1 MNMTEKAFYLDLI
14 EQLNR
19 RATRASLGLLGFRN
33 HALREHL
40 RSIFEQ
46 DAGLNGSFLADPVF
60 EATFGWEQGNV
71 TFSGLK
77 NKLLHESLIQ
87 SLINPYRNP
96 NADNPEN
103 YSFTARQKPYKHQ
116 LEAWQALIEAKPAR
130 SVLVSS
136 GTGSGK
142 TECFLIPILND
153 LATEITQRQ
162 NTPLTGV
169 RALFL
174 YPLNALIKSQKDRL
188 VAWSEPFNGNV
199 RFCLY
204 NGDTPLDAGRVFQ
217 SEVADRRTLRANPP
231 PILVTNSTMLEYMLV
246 RHEDRPILEQS
257 QGQLRWI
264 VIDEAHSYL
273 GSQAAELTLLL
284 RRVLHAFGCEA
295 GSVHFIATS
304 ATLGDSSVETR
315 QRLAEFLADIAG
327 VSVDRITVI
336 EGKREVPALDPA
348 FIQANEP
355 FPEINAL
362 RQLSPEEKFIE
373 LAKSQKTRNLRIALT
388 QKPDALTNL
397 CNTFYGNDSSTNR
410 HEMLELL
417 DLCSQAKNEKS
428 EPFLPLRGHLFH
440 RTLSGIWAC
449 ANVNCNGKINT
460 GLDDEKWAFGA
471 IFLERHEHCPYCKT
485 PVFELV
491 QCDECG
497 AEYLSAVEK
506 SQEGKD
512 WLVQSESVDFDEDEF
527 QKELEPLED
536 DDIDL
541 NETSS
546 NKSSGQIRLITE
558 KSLVSTKNVGLS
570 ANGQLDSSGN
580 KGTSIHI
587 RISDYDEK
595 QKKNFLLC
603 AVCNTKHKNPKL
615 AFRPIRLGAPFLLGT
630 AIPALLEGLSPMTGG
645 QEPRPFDGKR
655 LITFTDSRQGTARF
669 STKLQQES
677 ERNYVRSLLYHSV
690 ATNVITVNQNE
701 IDALEIQI
709 NALEPLVNN
718 APALRQTLDGLI
730 QQRNKLISPK
740 SAQLTWKEAE
750 DRLLNADDFKRWMLP
765 VFNELTYGT
774 LSERQIAK
782 LCLLREFFI
791 RPKRLFSMEGLGL
804 LQLHYPALETAPAP
818 AVMQQKKITD
828 NDWRDLLQV
837 VVDYFLR
844 SSGSTIS
851 VEYDIIRW
859 IGYVARPMFIL
870 PAELPE
876 KLTRPTKKRNWL
888 STASVH
894 AHRNRIIKL
903 LAYKFKLDLDN
914 ELHQNQLE
922 EILVEIWKAI
932 KNSDF

>member
-1 MNMTEKAFYLDLI
+1 M
-14 EQLNR
+14 
-19 RATRASLGLLGFRN
+19 
-33 HALREHL
+33 
-40 RSIFEQ
+40 
-46 DAGLNGSFLADPVF
+46 
-60 EATFGWEQGNV
+60 
-71 TFSGLK
+71 
-77 NKLLHESLIQ
+77 
-87 SLINPYRNP
+87 
-96 NADNPEN
+96 
-103 YSFTARQKPYKHQ
+103 
-116 LEAWQALIEAKPAR
+116 
-130 SVLVSS
+130 
-136 GTGSGK
+136 
-142 TECFLIPILND
+142 
-153 LATEITQRQ
+153 
-162 NTPLTGV
+162 
-169 RALFL
+169 
-174 YPLNALIKSQKDRL
+174 
-188 VAWSEPFNGNV
+188 
-199 RFCLY
+199 
-204 NGDTPLDAGRVFQ
+204 
-217 SEVADRRTLRANPP
+217 
-231 PILVTNSTMLEYMLV
+231 
-246 RHEDRPILEQS
+246 
-257 QGQLRWI
+257 
-264 VIDEAHSYL
+264 
-273 GSQAAELTLLL
+273 
-284 RRVLHAFGCEA
+284 
-295 GSVHFIATS
+295 
-304 ATLGDSSVETR
+304 
-315 QRLAEFLADIAG
+315 
-327 VSVDRITVI
+327 
-336 EGKREVPALDPA
+336 
-348 FIQANEP
+348 
-355 FPEINAL
+355 
-362 RQLSPEEKFIE
+362 
-373 LAKSQKTRNLRIALT
+373 
-388 QKPDALTNL
+388 
-397 CNTFYGNDSSTNR
+397 
-410 HEMLELL
+410 
-417 DLCSQAKNEKS
+417 
-428 EPFLPLRGHLFH
+428 
-440 RTLSGIWAC
+440 
-449 ANVNCNGKINT
+449 
-460 GLDDEKWAFGA
+460 
-471 IFLERHEHCPYCKT
+471 
-485 PVFELV
+485 

-818 AVMQQKKITD
+818 AVMQQKK
-828 NDWRDLLQV
+828 LLIMIGV
-837 VVDYFLR
+837 IYYKL
-844 SSGSTIS
+844 SLIIS
-851 VEYDIIRW
+851 
-859 IGYVARPMFIL
+859 
-870 PAELPE
+870 
-876 KLTRPTKKRNWL
+876 
-888 STASVH
+888 
-894 AHRNRIIKL
+894 
-903 LAYKFKLDLDN
+903 
-914 ELHQNQLE
+914 
-922 EILVEIWKAI
+922 
-932 KNSDF
+932 